1 MLLSG
6 LIVRAPYIVPVY
18 VYTGPALIITDC
30 AIPVPLHRCSCVYG
44 WPLTP
49 CGIWATSEQV

>member
-18 VYTGPALIITDC
+18 VYTGPGEVF
-30 AIPVPLHRCSCVYG
+30 PVDPR
-44 WPLTP
+44 
-49 CGIWATSEQV
+49 